1 MNFSSF
7 ENNIH
12 TLASRRQVNKMSVNG
27 YSGLLEHFGHQIEI
41 IGHGEPDKDL
51 EDICIVCMDCN
62 TILMCFE
69 NLSET

>member
-1 MNFSSF
+1 
-7 ENNIH
+7 
-12 TLASRRQVNKMSVNG
+12 MSVNS

-51 EDICIVCMDCN
+51 EDICIACMDCN

-69 NLSET
+69 NLSETSP